1 MKRFGW
7 VGKLKSDCVDKYTAL
22 HADAWPAVLARNAD
36 CNLQNYSIF
45 YKQMPGGEHML
56 FSYVEYTGD
65 DFQADMQRM
74 AADPEVQR
82 WWDEC
87 KPCFEHIDGLASGEV
102 WLPMEQVFYQR

>member
-7 VGKLKSDCVDKYTAL
+7 VGELKSDCVDKYTTL
-22 HADAWPAVLARNAD
+22 HANAWPAVLARNTD

-45 YKQMPGGEHML
+45 HAQMPGGEHLL

-87 KPCFEHIDGLASGEV
+87 KPCFESIDGLASGEV
-102 WLPMEQVFYQR
+102 WLPMEQVFYQS

>member
-1 MKRFGW
+1 MKRIGW
-7 VGKLKSDCVDKYTAL
+7 MGKLKPHLTEKYVEL
-22 HADAWPAVLARNAD
+22 HADTWPGVLERNKA

-45 YKQMPGGEHML
+45 LKKLPSGDNYL

-65 DFQADMQRM
+65 DFAADMKRM

-87 KPCFEHIDGLASGEV
+87 KPCFDHFEDLPAGPV
-102 WLPMEQVFYQR
+102 WAPMEQVFYQE

>member
-7 VGKLKSDCVDKYTAL
+7 VGELKSEFVDKYIAL
-22 HADAWPAVLARNAD
+22 HADTWSAVLARNTD

-45 YKQMPGGEHML
+45 HKQMPGGEHLL

-65 DFQADMQRM
+65 DLQADMDRM

-87 KPCFEHIDGLASGEV
+87 KPCFESIAGLAPGEV
-102 WLPMEQVFYQR
+102 WLPMEQVFYQS